1 MFLRIQGSVM
11 AKYLILMA
19 SKGGSGKS
27 VLCKQIARELYRTGY
42 KVNGQDYDPQQ
53 HYAQFIEVN
62 NAIFSSNGEVDFTIV
77 DTQGA
82 HTQTNIDIMQ
92 GMKNEDALFIIP
104 FMPTDDDY
112 KEALKMRD
120 RLKEFG
126 LLDNAIFVA
135 NRCYRENDKDVKDF
149 KQRLSTTVNV
159 AKSVFVNRKAYAKE
173 PDSKV
178 INEIS
183 RFLNEVVV
191 NGSTN

>member
-1 MFLRIQGSVM
+1 M

-27 VLCKQIARELYRTGY
+27 VLCKQIARELYRTGH
-42 KVNGQDYDPQQ
+42 KVSGHDYDPQQ
-53 HYAQFIEVN
+53 HYAQFVEVN
-62 NAIFSSNGEVDFTIV
+62 GSVFSPDDEADYIIV

-82 HTQTNIDIMQ
+82 HTKTNIDIME

-120 RLKEFG
+120 RLKEFD
-126 LLDNAIFVA
+126 LLDKAVFVA
-135 NRCYRENDKDVKDF
+135 NRCYRENDKDAKDF
-149 KQRLSTTVNV
+149 KQRLASTVKV
-159 AKSVFVNRKAYAKE
+159 ARSVFVHRKAYAKE

-178 INEIS
+178 INEVS
-183 RFLNEVVV
+183 RFLNEVVI
-191 NGSTN
+191 NGSTD

>member
-1 MFLRIQGSVM
+1 
-11 AKYLILMA
+11 
-19 SKGGSGKS
+19 
-27 VLCKQIARELYRTGY
+27 
-42 KVNGQDYDPQQ
+42 
-53 HYAQFIEVN
+53 
-62 NAIFSSNGEVDFTIV
+62 
-77 DTQGA
+77 
-82 HTQTNIDIMQ
+82 MQ

-120 RLKEFG
+120 RSKEFG
-126 LLDNAIFVA
+126 LLDKAIFVA

>member
-1 MFLRIQGSVM
+1 M
-11 AKYLILMA
+11 AKYLIMMA

-27 VLCKQIARELYRTGY
+27 VLCKQIARELYRIGY

-53 HYAQFIEVN
+53 HYAQFVEVN
-62 NAIFSSNGEVDFTIV
+62 NAIFSSNGEADFTIV

-126 LLDNAIFVA
+126 LLDKAIFVA

>member
-53 HYAQFIEVN
+53 HYAQFVEVN

>member
-53 HYAQFIEVN
+53 HYAQFVEVN
-62 NAIFSSNGEVDFTIV
+62 NAIFSSNGEADFTIV

-126 LLDNAIFVA
+126 LLDKAIFVA

>member
-1 MFLRIQGSVM
+1 M

-27 VLCKQIARELYRTGY
+27 VLCKQIARELYRTGH
-42 KVNGQDYDPQQ
+42 KVSGHDYDPQQ
-53 HYAQFIEVN
+53 HYAQFVEVN
-62 NAIFSSNGEVDFTIV
+62 GSVFSPDDEADYIIV

-82 HTQTNIDIMQ
+82 HTKTNIDIMK

-120 RLKEFG
+120 RLKEFD
-126 LLDNAIFVA
+126 LLDKAVFVA
-135 NRCYRENDKDVKDF
+135 NRCYRENDKDAKDF
-149 KQRLSTTVNV
+149 KQRLASTVKV
-159 AKSVFVNRKAYAKE
+159 AKSVFVHRKAYAKE

-178 INEIS
+178 INEVS
-183 RFLNEVVV
+183 RFLNEVVI
-191 NGSTN
+191 NGSTD

>member
-53 HYAQFIEVN
+53 HYAQFVEVN

-126 LLDNAIFVA
+126 LLDKAIFVA

>member
-19 SKGGSGKS
+19 SKGGSSKS

-53 HYAQFIEVN
+53 HYAQFVEVN

>member
-1 MFLRIQGSVM
+1 MRIQGSVM

-53 HYAQFIEVN
+53 HYAQFVEVN

>member
-19 SKGGSGKS
+19 SKGGSGES

-53 HYAQFIEVN
+53 HYAQFVEVN
-62 NAIFSSNGEVDFTIV
+62 NAIFSFNGEADFTIV

-126 LLDNAIFVA
+126 LLDKAIFVA

>member
-11 AKYLILMA
+11 TKYLILMA